1 MEKYL
6 RKELYLPIAY
16 LVLGYLIYKL
26 IASVIHVTLKKR
38 QVNLDK
44 NSYNYKK
51 IETFKSLLINI
62 LKIIIT
68 VFVVLSIL
76 PIFGMDVS
84 SLLAGLGIVS
94 AVIALALQDSLKDL
108 IIGLSITLENQFALG
123 DTVSIGG
130 FKGEVISMGLK
141 TTRIRNFEGEVK
153 IIANRNITEVI
164 NHSCS
169 FSLAIVD
176 ISVSYEDDI
185 EKIETLLNDLASKL
199 SKTLDK
205 LKGPIEVLGI
215 QELGDSAVKF
225 RMTVKTKSGEQFQI
239 KRKILKEVK
248 LLLDQ
253 ENIKIPYPQIEVH
266 HGE

>member
-1 MEKYL
+1 
-6 RKELYLPIAY
+6 
-16 LVLGYLIYKL
+16 
-26 IASVIHVTLKKR
+26 
-38 QVNLDK
+38 
-44 NSYNYKK
+44 
-51 IETFKSLLINI
+51 
-62 LKIIIT
+62 
-68 VFVVLSIL
+68 
-76 PIFGMDVS
+76 
-84 SLLAGLGIVS
+84 
-94 AVIALALQDSLKDL
+94 
-108 IIGLSITLENQFALG
+108 
-123 DTVSIGG
+123 
-130 FKGEVISMGLK
+130 MGLK

-176 ISVSYEDDI
+176 VSVSYEDDI

>member
-16 LVLGYLIYKL
+16 LILGYLIYKL

-130 FKGEVISMGLK
+130 FKGEVISMRSHFYGTK
-141 TTRIRNFEGEVK
+141 DNK
-153 IIANRNITEVI
+153 
-164 NHSCS
+164 
-169 FSLAIVD
+169 
-176 ISVSYEDDI
+176 
-185 EKIETLLNDLASKL
+185 
-199 SKTLDK
+199 
-205 LKGPIEVLGI
+205 
-215 QELGDSAVKF
+215 DS
-225 RMTVKTKSGEQFQI
+225 
-239 KRKILKEVK
+239 
-248 LLLDQ
+248 
-253 ENIKIPYPQIEVH
+253 
-266 HGE
+266 